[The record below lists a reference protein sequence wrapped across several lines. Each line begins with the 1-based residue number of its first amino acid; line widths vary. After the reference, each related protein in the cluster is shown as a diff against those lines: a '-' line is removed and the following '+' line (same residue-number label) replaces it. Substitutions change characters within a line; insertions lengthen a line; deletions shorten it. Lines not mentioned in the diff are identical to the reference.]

1 MSYLIKKWKKLPLK
15 YRKEATSVAQTFI
28 ATFGLSFF
36 AQLPSGDVEWTGS
49 LLASLAVA
57 ASRAALKAA
66 FNSYIGK
73 R

>member
-1 MSYLIKKWKKLPLK
+1 MNLLKSWKKIPLK

-28 ATFGLSFF
+28 AVFGTSFF
-36 AQLPSGDVEWTGS
+36 AQLPQGEVAWTGS

>member
-1 MSYLIKKWKKLPLK
+1 MNLIKKWKKLPLK
-15 YRKEATSVAQTFI
+15 YRKEATSIAQTFI
-28 ATFGLSFF
+28 AVFGTSFF
-36 AQLPSGDVEWTGS
+36 AQLPSGEMEWTGS

-57 ASRAALKAA
+57 SARAALKAA

>member
-1 MSYLIKKWKKLPLK
+1 MDPIKRWKKLPLK
-15 YRKEATSVAQTFI
+15 WRKEITSVAQTFI
-28 ATFGLSFF
+28 AVFGTSFF
-36 AQLPSGDVEWTGS
+36 AQLPSGDMEWTGS

-57 ASRAALKAA
+57 AARAALKAT